1 MGLNPMNKVD
11 DAINKI
17 LEENED
23 LFERDSFIL
32 IRIQDLARKMHPHYW
47 KHRDKI
53 LREIHEWAEQH
64 PIHSE
69 WTDKKGRKYKIGYG
83 QQMCPIYG
91 FFDKKENVFESNNI
105 LELIKLREVEKR
117 CQ

>member
-47 KHRDKI
+47 KHRGKI

>member
-1 MGLNPMNKVD
+1 MNKVD

-47 KHRDKI
+47 KYRDKI
-53 LREIHEWAEQH
+53 LKEIHEWAKQY
-64 PIHSE
+64 PVHSQ
-69 WTDKKGRKYKIGYG
+69 WTDKKGRKYKVEYG
-83 QQMCPIYG
+83 EQMHPIYG
-91 FFDKKENVFESNNI
+91 TFEDNNNYIVGKSSNI
-105 LELIKLREVEKR
+105 LELIKLRR
-117 CQ
+117 